1 MYRCS
6 SFPWFLTGGRVRSG
20 PGYGEALP
28 YTVLFHPLTGLCA
41 VQRAADAVTTTT
53 LELGPCNETD
63 AWAYAPPSSTLVL
76 RDAVG
81 LPCLRAEGRGQP
93 ARLGTNACGDP
104 LSTWR
109 LATDSAMHVAV
120 DTALGLGSGE
130 DGGGGGMLCLDVGT
144 DGRSIVTNPCA
155 CQHGDGTCDPEGQ
168 WFKLVTSTRRVAR
181 RSATLA

>member
-1 MYRCS
+1 M
-6 SFPWFLTGGRVRSG
+6 GRVRSG

-41 VQRAADAVTTTT
+41 VRRGDAVTTT

-76 RDAVG
+76 RDAAAAG

-120 DTALGLGSGE
+120 DAAALGLGAGE
-130 DGGGGGMLCLDVGT
+130 YGGGGMLCLDVGT

-155 CQHGDGTCDPEGQ
+155 CQRGDGACDPEGQ
-168 WFKLVTSTRRVAR
+168 WFKLATSTRRVAR
-181 RSATLA
+181 RPATLA